1 MEHLAGASQRKSA
14 TTTCCSQGKKST
26 AGFFFS
32 FICGKIFFWH
42 CFHCEWR
49 GDEKG
54 AVIFLMSSVS
64 WLVKMV
70 PSFSFPPPALI
81 KREFFQK
88 VLFST
93 VGKARDGAKK
103 IKCHHRLLLP
113 SCHLFVSQSYGKRK
127 GRKYATY

>member
-1 MEHLAGASQRKSA
+1 MGNTRLYRGFLSPFRREHLAGASQRKSA
-14 TTTCCSQGKKST
+14 TIPVVAKEKKYRWLFLLLHMWENLFLALLPLR
-26 AGFFFS
+26 AG
-32 FICGKIFFWH
+32 
-42 CFHCEWR
+42 

-70 PSFSFPPPALI
+70 PSFSFPLPRPNQARI
-81 KREFFQK
+81 FFQK

-103 IKCHHRLLLP
+103 
-113 SCHLFVSQSYGKRK
+113 
-127 GRKYATY
+127 